1 MSWTACS
8 HTAGRVLLPAPGFP
22 VTTGGMIE
30 SPLVRFL
37 VLAIF
42 AAIVVSLGTALF
54 ALFKDSGNSDRAV
67 KALTIRV
74 GLSVGL
80 FLLLLVLTALGVISP
95 R

>member
-1 MSWTACS
+1 
-8 HTAGRVLLPAPGFP
+8 
-22 VTTGGMIE
+22 MID

>member
-1 MSWTACS
+1 
-8 HTAGRVLLPAPGFP
+8 
-22 VTTGGMIE
+22 MIE

>member
-1 MSWTACS
+1 M
-8 HTAGRVLLPAPGFP
+8 
-22 VTTGGMIE
+22 
-30 SPLVRFL
+30 RFL

-42 AAIVVSLGTALF
+42 VAIVVSLGTALF

-80 FLLLLVLTALGVISP
+80 FVLLLVLTALGVISP

>member
-1 MSWTACS
+1 
-8 HTAGRVLLPAPGFP
+8 
-22 VTTGGMIE
+22 MIE

-80 FLLLLVLTALGVISP
+80 FLLLLVLTALGVIGP